1 MTKTT
6 VKFKEERTKKSCIFN
21 IADKYRFTKSSPF
34 CKITIYETCHP
45 ESCPFYKNRRMLDES
60 YEKARRNYIKT
71 YGEDKYYQNG
81 FAKIKLEDNED
92 EGLY

>member
-1 MTKTT
+1 MTKAT
-6 VKFKEERTKKSCIFN
+6 VRFKEKRTKESCIFY
-21 IADKYRFTKSSPF
+21 IAGRFKLTKTSPF

-71 YGEDKYYQNG
+71 YGEDKYYQLG
-81 FAKIKLEDNED
+81 FAKIKLMD
-92 EGLY
+92 EEETE

>member
-1 MTKTT
+1 MTTAT
-6 VKFKEERTKKSCIFN
+6 VKFKEARTRESCIFY
-21 IADKYRFTKSSPF
+21 IAGRFKLTKTSPF

-60 YEKARRNYIKT
+60 YERARRNYIKT

-81 FAKIKLEDNED
+81 YAKIKLMD
-92 EGLY
+92 EEETE

>member
-6 VKFKEERTKKSCIFN
+6 VKFKEARTRESCIFY
-21 IADKYRFTKSSPF
+21 IAGRFKLTKTSPF

-60 YEKARRNYIKT
+60 YERARRNYIKT

-81 FAKIKLEDNED
+81 YAKIKLMD
-92 EGLY
+92 EEETE